1 MPRETIASFEITY
14 QEVLSADGTVD
25 ESLVPGEL
33 AEEDLRAIYRQMKRA
48 RRLDER
54 AIALQRRGELG
65 TYAPSTGQE
74 AAQVGTAMAMAED
87 DWFVPSFREQAAAI
101 ALGVDPSQV
110 LVYAMGLEEGADIP
124 EGTNA
129 LPPAIPVG
137 SQALH
142 AAGVGWAEALRDS
155 DRAVMAYF
163 GDGATSQ
170 GDVYEAMN
178 FAGVYDAQTVFCCQN
193 NQYAIST
200 PRRLQTAAETLAQKA
215 VAAGIESIQ
224 IDGNDVLG
232 TYVAARD
239 ALETAR
245 AGTPVLVEAL
255 TYRQRMH
262 TTSDDPTHYRTS
274 DEEAEWLARD
284 PIVRY
289 EAFLRERGVLDDET
303 VDAVDV
309 AIETELDEAI
319 DEAKRVADAADPAD
333 MFRYAYAELPQ
344 PLRRQYDAVTGGGRD
359 DG

>member
-33 AEEDLRAIYRQMKRA
+33 AEEDLRDLYRQMKRA

-54 AIALQRRGELG
+54 TIALQRRGELG

-110 LVYAMGLEEGADIP
+110 LVYAMGLEEGAEIP

-142 AAGVGWAEALRDS
+142 AGGVGWVEALRDG

-163 GDGATSQ
+163 GDGATSE
-170 GDVYEAMN
+170 GDVYEATN
-178 FAGVYDAQTVFCCQN
+178 FAGVYDARTVFCCQN

-224 IDGNDVLG
+224 IDGGCTPPRTTRPTIEPATRKRSGWRG
-232 TYVAARD
+232 TRSFATRRSSGSGGFSTTRPSMPSTWRSKPNWTRRSRKPNASPKRRIRPTCS
-239 ALETAR
+239 A
-245 AGTPVLVEAL
+245 TP
-255 TYRQRMH
+255 TRSYPNP
-262 TTSDDPTHYRTS
+262 S
-274 DEEAEWLARD
+274 
-284 PIVRY
+284 
-289 EAFLRERGVLDDET
+289 
-303 VDAVDV
+303 VDS
-309 AIETELDEAI
+309 T
-319 DEAKRVADAADPAD
+319 
-333 MFRYAYAELPQ
+333 
-344 PLRRQYDAVTGGGRD
+344 RR
-359 DG
+359 